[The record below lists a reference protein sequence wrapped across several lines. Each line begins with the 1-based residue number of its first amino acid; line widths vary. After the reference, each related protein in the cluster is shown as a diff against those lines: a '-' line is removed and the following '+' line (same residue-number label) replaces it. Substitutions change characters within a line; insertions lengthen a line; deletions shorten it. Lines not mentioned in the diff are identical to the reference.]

1 MILKIVNTL
10 ILSFSIFCCLL
21 FSNTYTLSTLAQSQA
36 QAEINTIGLEIT
48 RVTRDGQVKDTKKES
63 PNSWS
68 FAEEL
73 NLDDLIRYRW
83 NTVAL
88 DLKYKDKPDISG
100 GYLKIYINDDSS
112 PTNLIGEYGSS
123 PLSLSAISSK
133 LKDGPN
139 KLVFVYIDKTGQP
152 AISQT
157 KVSFSFNFKNITTKP
172 KITILSPTPDTLL
185 AKGVIKDFVLDL
197 QNYSLEN
204 TDTGNPIKGKINL
217 YYNEVSN
224 ANFIATFSN
233 SQPTDDN
240 KSQLKSSTKDIGLD
254 KIPDSLTTKLIFVLT
269 KTNGDLLDTR
279 AEVQVKTNYQNQI
292 NVGIPK
298 VTILEPKND
307 RTDLSVTGSQVF
319 LIGIDNFELLKER
332 SKTAND
338 GKSGYLQVL
347 IDDTPYKILWP
358 EKSFSLN
365 DIGYIDQT
373 EGRKTVK
380 VQLVNKDFSKL
391 DIESTDSRNIIY
403 IPDKK
408 PITNPNQDD
417 PESGIKNSNWRVI
430 IIILTVVLIIGGIS
444 ILITK
449 G

>member
-1 MILKIVNTL
+1 MSLKIINRL
-10 ILSFSIFCCLL
+10 ILSFSILCFILISGFYNL
-21 FSNTYTLSTLAQSQA
+21 NIFAQTSIDGNA
-36 QAEINTIGLEIT
+36 IGLEIT
-48 RVTRDGQVKDTKKES
+48 RVTKDGQIKDTKKDS
-63 PNSWS
+63 PNNWS
-68 FAEEL
+68 FAEDL

-88 DLKYKDKPDISG
+88 DLKYKDKPDSNG
-100 GYLKIYINDDSS
+100 GYLKIYTNDDSN
-112 PTNLIGEYGSS
+112 PANLVGEYGSS
-123 PLSLSAISSK
+123 PLSLSTISTK
-133 LKDGPN
+133 LKEGPN
-139 KLVFVYIDKTGQP
+139 KLLFVYIDKSGQP
-152 AISQT
+152 ANPQT
-157 KVSFSFNFKNITTKP
+157 KVSFSFNFKNISVKP
-172 KITILSPTPDTLL
+172 KLTIVSPEPDSLL
-185 AKGVIKDFVLDL
+185 AKGVVKDFIVDL
-197 QNYSLEN
+197 QNFSLEN
-204 TDTGNPIKGKINL
+204 TDTNNPIKGKINV
-217 YYNEVSN
+217 YYNEVGTQ
-224 ANFIATFSN
+224 NFVATISSSRLLEDTKF
-233 SQPTDDN
+233 QV
-240 KSQLKSSTKDIGLD
+240 KVSTKDLELD

-269 KTNGDLLDTR
+269 KTNGELLDIR
-279 AEVQVKTNYQNQI
+279 AEVQVKTNYQNKL

-307 RTDLSVTGSQVF
+307 RTDLSVTGNQAF

-332 SKTAND
+332 STGSSD

-347 IDDTPYKILWP
+347 IDDAPYKILWP

-391 DIESTDSRNIIY
+391 DIDASDARNIIY

-408 PITNPNQDD
+408 SGPNANQDEQD
-417 PESGIKNSNWRVI
+417 NGIKNSNWRVI